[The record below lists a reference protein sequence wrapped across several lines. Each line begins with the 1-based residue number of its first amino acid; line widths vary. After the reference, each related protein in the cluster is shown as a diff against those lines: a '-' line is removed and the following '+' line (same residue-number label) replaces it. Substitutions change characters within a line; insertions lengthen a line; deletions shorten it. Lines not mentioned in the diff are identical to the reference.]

1 MKTNKKKLIIH
12 LTINHLLLVSKR
24 MVITQ
29 MINQKVF
36 LRIDTN
42 RNTNINGLTRMI
54 IPDLVLVLILIQSH
68 QIDPSTHLRL
78 LIHNL
83 IIGSGIVIIIG
94 ATAGVLI
101 VEEGQEAISEL
112 FDGRSTEEMKEINA
126 TRQTKTTI

>member
-1 MKTNKKKLIIH
+1 
-12 LTINHLLLVSKR
+12 

-42 RNTNINGLTRMI
+42 RDTNINGLTRMI

-126 TRQTKTTI
+126 TRQTKITI